1 MDKSER
7 KKILNKID
15 IGEILN
21 QLHSGL
27 SICNENGEMLYIT
40 ENYEEI
46 YGIKIEDVMGR
57 CNREFTA
64 TKNPISDNVLE
75 SGKKLSRSRRRRL
88 VIPCLLQEYQM
99 Q

>member
-46 YGIKIEDVMGR
+46 YDLILAGLGEKCAG
-57 CNREFTA
+57 
-64 TKNPISDNVLE
+64 DND
-75 SGKKLSRSRRRRL
+75 
-88 VIPCLLQEYQM
+88 C
-99 Q
+99 